1 MYITS
6 ENGIEKYASDQMLW
20 PKQNRVS
27 NFGHFLCIFG
37 SFEAKNG
44 HSSGNSSRP
53 PRELKFFLVSHMT
66 YSNGKML

>member
-20 PKQNRVS
+20 PKRNRVS

-37 SFEAKNG
+37 SFEAENG

-53 PRELKFFLVSHMT
+53 PRELNFFLVTHMT

>member
-6 ENGIEKYASDQMLW
+6 ENGIEKYAADQMLW

-44 HSSGNSSRP
+44 HSI
-53 PRELKFFLVSHMT
+53 L
-66 YSNGKML
+66 